1 MAAKIYAVLDTNVLV
16 SGMFTG
22 NPSSTTRQIL
32 DLTLEGAITP
42 LINKEIVDEYSDVL
56 SRDKFPF
63 RPEDVSFVVDAF
75 KSIGI
80 DPGRTAAKDVNF
92 PDPKDIVFYEVAL
105 SKEGSFLVTCNT
117 KHFPKEPI
125 VVTPVQMLEIIHD
138 TLNKEE

>member
-32 DLTLEGAITP
+32 DLTLGGTITP
-42 LINKEIVDEYSDVL
+42 LVSKEIVDEYSEVL

-63 RPEDVSFVVDAF
+63 KPEDVSFIVDAF

-80 DPGRTAAKDVNF
+80 DPGRTSAKDMDF
-92 PDPKDIVFYEVAL
+92 PAPKDIVFY
-105 SKEGSFLVTCNT
+105 G
-117 KHFPKEPI
+117 
-125 VVTPVQMLEIIHD
+125 
-138 TLNKEE
+138 

>member
-42 LINKEIVDEYSDVL
+42 LINKEIVDEYSEVL

-75 KSIGI
+75 
-80 DPGRTAAKDVNF
+80 
-92 PDPKDIVFYEVAL
+92 
-105 SKEGSFLVTCNT
+105 
-117 KHFPKEPI
+117 
-125 VVTPVQMLEIIHD
+125 
-138 TLNKEE
+138 

>member
-22 NPSSTTRQIL
+22 KPSSTTRQIL

-42 LINKEIVDEYSDVL
+42 LINKEIVDEYSEVL

-92 PDPKDIVFYEVAL
+92 PDPK
-105 SKEGSFLVTCNT
+105 
-117 KHFPKEPI
+117 EPI